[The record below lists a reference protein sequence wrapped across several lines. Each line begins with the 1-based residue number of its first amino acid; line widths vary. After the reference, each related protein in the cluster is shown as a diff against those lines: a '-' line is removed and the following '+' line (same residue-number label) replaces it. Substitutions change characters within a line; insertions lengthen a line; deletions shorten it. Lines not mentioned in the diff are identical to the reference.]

1 MALDE
6 SVPMAPTQP
15 TPGAAAPVQEAD
27 LRKRA
32 KAMKLRH
39 KAAKAR
45 VKARRLEGKTRE
57 LDAKALAWEQKADI
71 LDGLVHV
78 PP

>member
-1 MALDE
+1 MTLDE
-6 SVPMAPTQP
+6 SVPTAPTQP
-15 TPGAAAPVQEAD
+15 APGAAAPVQEAD

-45 VKARRLEGKTRE
+45 VKARRLEGKTRQ
-57 LDAKALAWEQKADI
+57 LDAKALAWEQKADM
-71 LDGLVHV
+71 LDGVIQAPL
-78 PP
+78 